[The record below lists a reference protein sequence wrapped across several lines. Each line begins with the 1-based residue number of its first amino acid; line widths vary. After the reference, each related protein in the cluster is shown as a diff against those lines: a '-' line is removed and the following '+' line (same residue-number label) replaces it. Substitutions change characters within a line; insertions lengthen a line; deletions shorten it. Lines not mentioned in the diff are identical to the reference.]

1 MGESVRTVQV
11 VERDGDVVRIIG
23 NGPIGSIE
31 IIASMTRRGDE
42 LVLREL
48 HADGSGPGSLEISE
62 VRAFARELGRQEGV
76 RVVAVYGGT
85 RTTGARPGKVPRPV
99 RIVVE
104 ELPDEPHHSG
114 DTDGGSE

>member
-23 NGPIGSIE
+23 DGPKGSIE
-31 IIASMTRRGDE
+31 VIASMRRQGDE

-48 HADGSGPGSLEISE
+48 HADGTGPGSLGIGE

-76 RVVAVYGGT
+76 RVVEIHGGT
-85 RTTGARPGKVPRPV
+85 RTTGARPGKLPRPV
-99 RIVVE
+99 RILVE
-104 ELPDEPHHSG
+104 ELPHEPRNTG
-114 DTDGGSE
+114 GTDPGSE